1 MRFGTFIVIAVVA
14 VVVLVLA
21 VALASKRKP
30 VPGKVKGRAFLTA
43 NELEFL
49 NRLEAA
55 VPEARFHA
63 QVAMGA
69 LLEPAFAKKSDPRS
83 YMSIRGTF
91 SQKVVDFVAQD
102 RISGTLLAVIELDDR
117 THNATKDNKRDE
129 MLREGGYK
137 VVRWQS
143 TAKPDA
149 ATIRDALSTTTSQ
162 GAASLLI
169 SNTTK
174 AHRSG
179 RPRVAHTHYKQEMS
193 PD

>member
-1 MRFGTFIVIAVVA
+1 MRLGTLMAIALVA
-14 VVVLVLA
+14 VFVLVLA

-30 VPGKVKGRAFLTA
+30 VAGKVKGRAFLTA

-55 VPEARFHA
+55 VPEVRFHS

-69 LLEPAFAKKSDPRS
+69 LLEPAFAKKVDPRA
-83 YMSIRGTF
+83 YMSIRGSF

-102 RISGTLLAVIELDDR
+102 RGSGAVLAVIELDDR
-117 THNATKDNKRDE
+117 THHATKDNKRDE

-149 ATIRDALSTTTSQ
+149 AAIRDALVATTSQ
-162 GAASLLI
+162 GAALPLI
-169 SNTTK
+169 SNTAMARRAGK
-174 AHRSG
+174 PA
-179 RPRVAHTHYKQEMS
+179 
-193 PD
+193 